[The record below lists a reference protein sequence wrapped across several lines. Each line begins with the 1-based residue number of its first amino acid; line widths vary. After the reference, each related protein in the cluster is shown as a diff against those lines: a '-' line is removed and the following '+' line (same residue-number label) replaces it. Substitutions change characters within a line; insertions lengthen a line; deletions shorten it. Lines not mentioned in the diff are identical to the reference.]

1 MAFDRFD
8 FEQRLLDCWNITSDL
23 KTLSEGVLERNMTKD
38 EIANIVI
45 GLEQLYNLKFD
56 MLFNKFEEMIKEQ
69 RNQSSEYDEFRS
81 SSDSL

>member
-56 MLFNKFEEMIKEQ
+56 MLFHKFEEMIKEQ